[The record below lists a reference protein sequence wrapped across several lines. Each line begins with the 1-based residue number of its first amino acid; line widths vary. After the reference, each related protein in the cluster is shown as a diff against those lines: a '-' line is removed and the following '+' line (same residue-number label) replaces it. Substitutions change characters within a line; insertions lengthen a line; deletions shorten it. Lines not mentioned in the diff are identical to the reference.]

1 MEKLLLIFSR
11 NWVNFK
17 LKILNIFSLII
28 LVNFILLI
36 KELSNYTKIDVDK
49 GETPLDV
56 YNLCSS
62 IRETFC
68 LSYAIRKNNNL
79 YLFFQ
84 ENYVLIKFKGT
95 ELRYL
100 GPDERSQA
108 LLLEKALN
116 KVRKDRNIDNKQWI
130 KSTPGIFIRRFA
142 DILSF
147 INIFENFN
155 GNIFFLM
162 DNGQS
167 VKQKIVPLNLE
178 KLDVNKFEQN
188 FFIIPFNPIS
198 EEDSDIIHSFEEVKN
213 IKLVSLS
220 KIEGVDNKIL
230 YINFLKDQQDLFKNI
245 EK

>member
-1 MEKLLLIFSR
+1 M
-11 NWVNFK
+11 
-17 LKILNIFSLII
+17 
-28 LVNFILLI
+28 VNFILLI
-36 KELSNYTKIDVDK
+36 KELSNYTKNDVDK
-49 GETPLDV
+49 GETPFDV
-56 YNLCSS
+56 YNLCSC

-84 ENYVLIKFKGT
+84 ENYVLIKFKGN

-116 KVRKDRNIDNKQWI
+116 KTRQDRNIDDKKWI
-130 KSTPGIFIRRFA
+130 KSTPGIFIRRFT

-147 INIFENFN
+147 INFCENFN
-155 GNIFFLM
+155 GNRFFLI
-162 DNGQS
+162 DNDQS
-167 VKQKIVPLNLE
+167 IEQKINPLNLE
-178 KLDVNKFEQN
+178 KLDENNIEQN
-188 FFIIPFNPIS
+188 FFILPFYLIS
-198 EEDSDIIHSFEEVKN
+198 EKDSNFIHSFKEVKN

-230 YINFLKDQQDLFKNI
+230 YINFLKDQHDLFKNI